1 MSLVNG
7 ELVVVRGAGDL
18 ATGVIAR
25 LTRAGFGVLALET
38 ARPSAIRRTV
48 CLSEAVYEGAAQV
61 EEIQAIRVA
70 SVQEAKALLG
80 SGPGAPVPV
89 LVDPD
94 CFSLAGLRPLALV
107 DAIIAKRNLGTRMD
121 LAPLVVA
128 LGPGFTAGVDAHA
141 VVETNR
147 GHDLGRVLL
156 QGSAEPNTG
165 IPGLIQGAGRERV
178 LHAPAAGLVENLKAI
193 GELVQAGEPV
203 LAIQGE
209 AGRVTLHATLD
220 GSLRGLIRPGFQAH
234 AGLKVADIDPRCRRG
249 HCFTISDKAMAIA
262 GGVLE
267 AILRLGVR
275 P

>member
-1 MSLVNG
+1 MSLFNG

-18 ATGVIAR
+18 ATGVIVR
-25 LTRAGFGVLALET
+25 LIRAGFRVLALET

-48 CLSEAVYEGAAQV
+48 CLSEAIYEGTATV
-61 EEIQAIRVA
+61 EDVHATRVA
-70 SVQEAKALLG
+70 DLEEAKASLAA
-80 SGPGAPVPV
+80 GPGAPVPI
-89 LVDPD
+89 LIDPD
-94 CFSLAGLRPLALV
+94 CASLTLLRPLALV

-128 LGPGFTAGVDAHA
+128 LGPGFAAGVDAHA

-156 QGSAEPNTG
+156 QGSAEPNPG
-165 IPGLIQGAGRERV
+165 VPGLIQGAGRERV

-193 GELVQAGEPV
+193 GDLVQAGEPV

-209 AGRVTLHATLD
+209 RGRVILPATLD
-220 GSLRGLIRPGFQAH
+220 GMLRGLIRPGFQAH
-234 AGLKVADIDPRCRRG
+234 AGLKVADLDPRCRRE
-249 HCFTISDKAMAIA
+249 HCFTVSDKAMAIA